1 MTQEDQ
7 QLINGL
13 KRGDRTVFEHIFRN
27 YYPELC
33 RFVLRYLPD
42 KLIAEEVIQD
52 LFCKLWFR
60 REELII
66 NTSLKSYLFRAAVNF
81 SLNHIRHQEMQRKY
95 VDYVGFEVDDV
106 SAGSPED
113 ADDELSGLFH
123 KALLELPEK
132 RREIFEMS
140 RFEGLKY
147 HEIAKKLGINI
158 KTVETQMT
166 RALEFMRNYLKEFIS
181 VTILIINTMM
191 KL

>member
-1 MTQEDQ
+1 LTNEDQ
-7 QLINGL
+7 HLISGL
-13 KRGDRTVFEHIFRN
+13 KNGDRTIFEQIFRA

-33 RFVLRYLPD
+33 GFSLRYLSDPMV
-42 KLIAEEVIQD
+42 AEEVVQD

-66 NTSLKSYLFRAAVNF
+66 NTSLKSYLYKAAANH
-81 SLNHIRHQEMQRKY
+81 SINHIRHQDMQRKY
-95 VDYVGFEVDDV
+95 FSYVGFEVDEM
-106 SAGSPED
+106 AGGLHHDSD
-113 ADDELSGLFH
+113 GELSLLVQ

-147 HEIAKKLGINI
+147 HEIAEKLGINI

-166 RALEFMRNYLKEFIS
+166 RALEFMRKYLKEFIS
-181 VTILIINTMM
+181 VIALIFNIIN
-191 KL
+191 K